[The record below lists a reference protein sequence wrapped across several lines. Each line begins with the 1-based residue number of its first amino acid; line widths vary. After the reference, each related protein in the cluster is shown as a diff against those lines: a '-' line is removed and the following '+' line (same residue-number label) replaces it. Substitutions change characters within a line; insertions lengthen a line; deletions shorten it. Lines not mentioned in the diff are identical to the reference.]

1 MSVFLVHGDKGGVG
15 KSFLAAVLVE
25 YLVQRTG
32 DAAVVDADARN
43 ADLHAVFSEV
53 DMPTLRA
60 DLRGED
66 GWMEFAS
73 FLERVPHK
81 NVVVSLP
88 AGVGDE
94 VTQNRDFFGEALKGL
109 GRSLVVFWVLN
120 RSPHAVAL
128 LRPFLE
134 HYGGLARAMVV
145 VRNCFFGAP
154 ERFARWNASK
164 TRDAFLSAR
173 GLEMNLDDLNDG
185 IADATFLH
193 LPPRRFSDDA
203 PGGPRTTGDAT
214 TRWARGIKSCATIS
228 TAVSPR
234 RARIC
239 ASSAIR
245 KAPTSWSS
253 GTTTDAGE
261 GEKPFPGP
269 RRRTCG
275 ADELLDD
282 SARLVRSWGTQG
294 AVFEVCRWLGYAPRR
309 LFLSRSVCREAAS

>member
-53 DMPTLRA
+53 DMPTLHA

-66 GWMEFAS
+66 GWIEFAS
-73 FLERVPHK
+73 FLERIPHT

-94 VTQNRDFFGEALKGL
+94 VTQNRDFFGEALQDL
-109 GRSLVVFWVLN
+109 RRSLVAFWVLN
-120 RSPHAVAL
+120 RTPHSVAL
-128 LRPFLE
+128 LRPFMD
-134 HYGGLARAMVV
+134 HYADTARAMVA
-145 VRNCFFGAP
+145 VRNLFFGAP
-154 ERFARWNASK
+154 DRFARWNASK
-164 TRDAFLSAR
+164 TREAFLAVG

-203 PGGPRTTGDAT
+203 ALNY
-214 TRWARGIKSCATIS
+214 
-228 TAVSPR
+228 
-234 RARIC
+234 
-239 ASSAIR
+239 
-245 KAPTSWSS
+245 
-253 GTTTDAGE
+253 GE
-261 GEKPFPGP
+261 
-269 RRRTCG
+269 RM
-275 ADELLDD
+275 ALH
-282 SARLVRSWGTQG
+282 
-294 AVFEVCRWLGYAPRR
+294 RWLRRSYAGLDALGDR
-309 LFLSRSVCREAAS
+309 LGAGVR